1 MKICFLGCGNIAQA
15 IIDGLLKSGIAPSNI
30 ACIERNEQRVES
42 LRAQDL
48 QIIELENL
56 ASGNFDLI
64 ILAVKPKDALS
75 AEQNISKMA
84 PNTAILSVVAGIGIE
99 KYSQPNA
106 IIRAMPNTACAFRK
120 GVTAM
125 YAEDQNSAAFNAA
138 NNLFT
143 KVGHVLALQSEDE
156 MHRFTSII
164 GSGQAF
170 LFQVLNTYLQELE
183 KVASTDQVAAKSMFQ
198 DFISSLGDS
207 FSQEQNFESLINKI
221 KSPGG
226 TTQAGLESLK
236 KNNLDKILK
245 DAFQAAE
252 DRSIEISNEK

>member
-15 IIDGLLKSGIAPSNI
+15 IIDGLLKSGISSSDI
-30 ACIERNEQRVES
+30 FCIERNEQRVVP
-42 LRAQDL
+42 LRAQNL

-56 ASGNFDLI
+56 ASIDFDLI
-64 ILAVKPKDALS
+64 VLAVKPKDALS
-75 AEQNISKMA
+75 AEKSISELA
-84 PNTAILSVVAGIGIE
+84 PKAATLSVVAGIEIE
-99 KYSQPNA
+99 KYAQSQS
-106 IIRAMPNTACAFRK
+106 IIRAMPNTACAFCK
-120 GVTAM
+120 GVTAL
-125 YAEDQNSAAFNAA
+125 YAEDRDSTAFNTA

-143 KVGHVLALQSEDE
+143 KVGHVLVLQSEEE

-170 LFQVLNTYLQELE
+170 LFWVLDIYLKELE
-183 KVASTDQVAAKSMFQ
+183 KIAYSNHSAAKSMFQ

-226 TTQAGLESLK
+226 TTQAGLESLE
-236 KNNLDKILK
+236 KNNLEKILQ
-245 DAFQAAE
+245 DAFHAAE

>member
-1 MKICFLGCGNIAQA
+1 MKICFLGCGHIAQA
-15 IIDGLLKSGIAPSNI
+15 IIDGLLKSGISSSDI

-42 LRAQDL
+42 LRIQNL

-56 ASGNFDLI
+56 TSMDFDLI

-75 AEQNISKMA
+75 AEQSIFKMVPKA
-84 PNTAILSVVAGIGIE
+84 AILSVVAGIGIA

-106 IIRAMPNTACAFRK
+106 IIRAMPNTASAFRK
-120 GVTAM
+120 GVTAI
-125 YAEDQNSAAFNAA
+125 YAEDQSSAAFKTA
-138 NNLFT
+138 NSLFN
-143 KVGHVLALQSEDE
+143 KVGHVLALQNEDE

-170 LFQVLNTYLQELE
+170 IFQVLDIYLKELE
-183 KVASTDQVAAKSMFQ
+183 KITSTNQSEAKLMFQ
-198 DFISSLGDS
+198 DFVSSLGDL

-221 KSPGG
+221 KSPEG
-226 TTQAGLESLK
+226 TTQAGIESLE
-236 KNNLDKILK
+236 KNNLDKVLL

>member
-56 ASGNFDLI
+56 ASGDFDLI

-120 GVTAM
+120 GVTAL
-125 YAEDQNSAAFNAA
+125 YAEDQNSDAFNAA

-183 KVASTDQVAAKSMFQ
+183 KIASADQVATKSMFQ
-198 DFISSLGDS
+198 DFVSSLGDS
-207 FSQEQNFESLINKI
+207 FSKEQNFESLINKI

-226 TTQAGLESLK
+226 TTQAGLESLE
-236 KNNLDKILK
+236 KNNLNKILQ

-252 DRSIEISNEK
+252 DRSFEISNEK

>member
-1 MKICFLGCGNIAQA
+1 
-15 IIDGLLKSGIAPSNI
+15 
-30 ACIERNEQRVES
+30 
-42 LRAQDL
+42 
-48 QIIELENL
+48 
-56 ASGNFDLI
+56 
-64 ILAVKPKDALS
+64 
-75 AEQNISKMA
+75 
-84 PNTAILSVVAGIGIE
+84 
-99 KYSQPNA
+99 
-106 IIRAMPNTACAFRK
+106 MPNTACAFGK

-125 YAEDQNSAAFNAA
+125 YAKDQNSAAFIAA

-170 LFQVLNTYLQELE
+170 LFQILDNYLKELE
-183 KVASTDQVAAKSMFQ
+183 KIASTDQTAANSMFQ
-198 DFISSLGDS
+198 DFVSSLGDS

-226 TTQAGLESLK
+226 TTQAGLESLET
-236 KNNLDKILK
+236 NNLDKILK

-252 DRSIEISNEK
+252 DRSIEISNEQ

>member
-56 ASGNFDLI
+56 ASGDFDLI

-75 AEQNISKMA
+75 AEQNISKMV

-106 IIRAMPNTACAFRK
+106 IIRAMPNTACAFGK
-120 GVTAM
+120 GVTAL
-125 YAEDQNSAAFNAA
+125 YAEDQNSDAFNAA
-138 NNLFT
+138 NNLFN

-183 KVASTDQVAAKSMFQ
+183 KIASSNQTAAKLMFQ

>member
-56 ASGNFDLI
+56 ASGDFDLI

-120 GVTAM
+120 GVTAL
-125 YAEDQNSAAFNAA
+125 YAEDQNSDAFNAA

-183 KVASTDQVAAKSMFQ
+183 KIASTDQVAAKSMFQ
-198 DFISSLGDS
+198 DFISSLSDS

-226 TTQAGLESLK
+226 TTQAGLESLEN
-236 KNNLDKILK
+236 NNLDKILQ

-252 DRSIEISNEK
+252 DRSIEISNEQ

>member
-15 IIDGLLKSGIAPSNI
+15 IINGLLKSGISSSDI
-30 ACIERNEQRVES
+30 YCIERNEQRVES
-42 LRAQDL
+42 LKKQKL

-56 ASGNFDLI
+56 TSMDFDLI
-64 ILAVKPKDALS
+64 VLAVKPKDALS
-75 AEQNISKMA
+75 AEQSIFKIA
-84 PNTAILSVVAGIGIE
+84 PKAAILTLVAGIGIE

-106 IIRAMPNTACAFRK
+106 IIRAMPNTACAFGK
-120 GVTAM
+120 GVTAI
-125 YAEDQNSAAFNAA
+125 YAKDQNSVAFKATNK
-138 NNLFT
+138 LFT
-143 KVGHVLALQSEDE
+143 KVGHVLVLQSEDE

-170 LFQVLNTYLQELE
+170 LFQVLNIYLQEL
-183 KVASTDQVAAKSMFQ
+183 KKIASTNQDATKLMFQ
-198 DFISSLGDS
+198 DFVSSLGDS

-226 TTQAGLESLK
+226 TTQAGLESLET
-236 KNNLDKILK
+236 NNLDKILK

-252 DRSIEISNEK
+252 DRSIEISNEQ

>member
-15 IIDGLLKSGIAPSNI
+15 IIDGLLKNGMQPSNI
-30 ACIERNEQRVES
+30 ACIERNEQRMKS
-42 LRAQDL
+42 LKAQDL

-56 ASGNFDLI
+56 ASLDFDLI
-64 ILAVKPKDALS
+64 VLAVKPKDALS
-75 AEQNISKMA
+75 AEQSILKLA
-84 PNTAILSVVAGIGIE
+84 PTAIILSVVAGIGIE
-99 KYSQPNA
+99 KYSQPKS
-106 IIRAMPNTACAFRK
+106 IIRAMPNTACAFGK
-120 GVTAM
+120 GVTAI
-125 YAEDQNSAAFNAA
+125 YAEDQSSVAFKTA

-183 KVASTDQVAAKSMFQ
+183 KIASTDQATARSMFQ
-198 DFISSLGDS
+198 DFVSSLGDS

-236 KNNLDKILK
+236 INNLEKILQ

-252 DRSIEISNEK
+252 DRSIEISNEQ

>member
-1 MKICFLGCGNIAQA
+1 MKICFLGCGNISQA
-15 IIDGLLKSGIAPSNI
+15 IIDGLLKSGVLASDI

-56 ASGNFDLI
+56 ASGDFDLI

-120 GVTAM
+120 GVTAL
-125 YAEDQNSAAFNAA
+125 YAEDQNSDAFNAA

-183 KVASTDQVAAKSMFQ
+183 KIASTDQVAAKSMFQ
-198 DFISSLGDS
+198 DFISSLSDS

>member
-15 IIDGLLKSGIAPSNI
+15 IIDGLLKSGIAPSYI

-56 ASGNFDLI
+56 ASGDFDLI

-120 GVTAM
+120 GVTAL
-125 YAEDQNSAAFNAA
+125 YAEDQNSDAFNAA

-170 LFQVLNTYLQELE
+170 LFQVLNIYLQELE
-183 KVASTDQVAAKSMFQ
+183 KIASADQPATKAMFQ
-198 DFISSLGDS
+198 DFVSSLGDS

-226 TTQAGLESLK
+226 TTQAGLESLE
-236 KNNLDKILK
+236 KNNLNKILQ

-252 DRSIEISNEK
+252 DRSFEISNEK

>member
-56 ASGNFDLI
+56 ASGDFDLI

-75 AEQNISKMA
+75 AEQNISKRA

-120 GVTAM
+120 GVTAL
-125 YAEDQNSAAFNAA
+125 YAEDQNSDAFNAA

-198 DFISSLGDS
+198 DFISSLSDS

>member
-15 IIDGLLKSGIAPSNI
+15 IIDGLLESGMRPSNI
-30 ACIERNEQRVES
+30 ACIERNEQRVKS
-42 LRAQDL
+42 LKAQDL

-56 ASGNFDLI
+56 ASLDFDLI
-64 ILAVKPKDALS
+64 VLAVKPKDALS
-75 AEQNISKMA
+75 AEQSIFKLA
-84 PNTAILSVVAGIGIE
+84 PTAIILSVVAGIGIE
-99 KYSQPNA
+99 KYSQPRS

-120 GVTAM
+120 GVTAI
-125 YAEDQNSAAFNAA
+125 YAVDQGSVAFSSANS
-138 NNLFT
+138 LFR
-143 KVGHVLALQSEDE
+143 KVGHVLTLQNEDE

-170 LFQVLNTYLQELE
+170 LFQVLNTYLKELE
-183 KVASTDQVAAKSMFQ
+183 KISSTDQVATKSMFQ
-198 DFISSLGDS
+198 DFVSSLGDS
-207 FSQEQNFESLINKI
+207 FFQEQNFESLINKI

-226 TTQAGLESLK
+226 TTQAGLESLE

-252 DRSIEISNEK
+252 DRSMEISNEQ

>member
-1 MKICFLGCGNIAQA
+1 MKICFLGCGNISQA
-15 IIDGLLKSGIAPSNI
+15 IIDGLLKSGVLASDI

-56 ASGNFDLI
+56 ASGDFDLI

-84 PNTAILSVVAGIGIE
+84 PNTVILSVVAGIGIE

-106 IIRAMPNTACAFRK
+106 IIRAMPNTACAFGK
-120 GVTAM
+120 GITAM
-125 YAEDQNSAAFNAA
+125 YAEDQNSDAFNAA
-138 NNLFT
+138 KSLFT
-143 KVGHVLALQSEDE
+143 KLGHVLALQSEDE

-183 KVASTDQVAAKSMFQ
+183 KIASTDQVAAKSMFQ
-198 DFISSLGDS
+198 DFISSLSDS

>member
-1 MKICFLGCGNIAQA
+1 MKICFLGCGHIAQA
-15 IIDGLLKSGIAPSNI
+15 IIDGLLKSGISSSDI

-42 LRAQDL
+42 LRMQNL

-56 ASGNFDLI
+56 TSMDFDLI

-75 AEQNISKMA
+75 AEQSIFKMA
-84 PNTAILSVVAGIGIE
+84 PKAAILSVVAGIGTA

-106 IIRAMPNTACAFRK
+106 IIRAMPNTASAFGK
-120 GVTAM
+120 GVTAI
-125 YAEDQNSAAFNAA
+125 YAADQSSAAFKTA
-138 NNLFT
+138 NSLFN
-143 KVGHVLALQSEDE
+143 KVGHVLALQNEDE

-170 LFQVLNTYLQELE
+170 IFQILDIYLKELE
-183 KVASTDQVAAKSMFQ
+183 KIASTNQSEAQSMFK
-198 DFISSLGDS
+198 DFVSSLGDL

-226 TTQAGLESLK
+226 TTQAGIESLE
-236 KNNLDKILK
+236 KNNLDKVLL

>member
-15 IIDGLLKSGIAPSNI
+15 IIDGLLKSGISSADI
-30 ACIERNEQRVES
+30 ACIERNQQRIEA
-42 LRAQDL
+42 LTKQNL

-56 ASGNFDLI
+56 ATMNFDLI
-64 ILAVKPKDALS
+64 VLAVKPKDALS
-75 AEQNISKMA
+75 AEQKIFKMA
-84 PNTAILSVVAGIGIE
+84 PRTAILTVVAGLNIE
-99 KYSQPNA
+99 KYSQPNE
-106 IIRAMPNTACAFRK
+106 IIRAMPNTACAFGK
-120 GVTAM
+120 GVTAI
-125 YAEDQNSAAFNAA
+125 YAANQDSVGFNAA
-138 NNLFT
+138 KKLFN
-143 KVGHVLALQSEDE
+143 KVGHVVTLQDEGE

-183 KVASTDQVAAKSMFQ
+183 KITTSDQAATKSMFL
-198 DFISSLGDS
+198 DFITSLGDS
-207 FSQEQNFESLINKI
+207 FSQEENFERLINKI

-236 KNNLDKILK
+236 MNNLDKILQ

-252 DRSIEISNEK
+252 DRSIEISNEQ